1 MGELYEHKKGI
12 KGNGL
17 QWLLLQVF
25 LGDMTDNYSSK
36 PFFSRKYGEKSY
48 YKDFKDI
55 GNEKELLSKW
65 WDKWCE
71 LLPERIVYT
80 DWKGVEQNLSRLE
93 LAEMMFKCAY
103 MRTSPNDN
111 TTFKSLLDKYEVAIN
126 EQ

>member
-1 MGELYEHKKGI
+1 MISFVQHLSNLCK
-12 KGNGL
+12 
-17 QWLLLQVF
+17 Q
-25 LGDMTDNYSSK
+25 
-36 PFFSRKYGEKSY
+36 FFSRKYGEKSY

-55 GNEKELLSKW
+55 TNEKELLSKW

-111 TTFKSLLDKYEVAIN
+111 TTFKSLLGKYGVEYA
-126 EQ
+126 